1 MSSAIRPGEGRYLRD
16 GGASARAGSGF
27 RPSFS
32 LSEAKLH
39 RPVPRPGM
47 VHRARLVGRLMAEPR
62 PSTISITAPP
72 GYGKTVLLADW
83 AAREERSTGWLTLDD
98 LDNDPSVFVAYLA
111 VAIDRISPI
120 DPALMSAIAAP
131 PDRLLAAAVPRLASE
146 LYRLERPALLILDD
160 VHRLVDRACLDALG
174 QLLEHLPPDVQVAM
188 AGRTRP
194 DLPFGRLRAHR
205 DLLEI
210 GRRQL
215 AFDEVET
222 RELTSAV
229 GRHLTADQAARLTE
243 RTEGWAVA
251 IYLATL
257 ADEVDGRQDHATDDV
272 SGAEGHIADYLH
284 SELSRGLADEDIALL
299 TRTSILEAVEA
310 DAAGAVSALP
320 DAHVRLRALARA
332 NLLIAE
338 MGSPVGTYR
347 YHRLLRDHLRA
358 ELERREPGVAPEL
371 HRRASSWYAAAGR
384 TDLAIEHAFS
394 SGDPDGTARLIEG
407 AALSMYRGGHG
418 DRLDRWMRSFDDA
431 AFAHRPSLAVIGGW
445 LHALDGRAEA
455 AERMAAIVERSAT
468 GTLPAD
474 GSASFE
480 SARAMLRAAMAHR
493 GPEDLLANATLA
505 TTAEGPGSPWRSTA
519 LMLLGWGHAL
529 LGDGERADAAFS
541 DAVDAAST
549 GDSAT
554 YLPLAGRAS
563 LAIGRGDWEAGERY
577 VTDSHAR
584 MEGAYLEGGAPALL
598 VHGVAARVAIHR
610 GEAARGR
617 EELVHAQLVRPL
629 ASYALPWASVGGL
642 LEVARAYL
650 AIADPAGARSVVSEA
665 ERIVRRRP
673 DLGVLTASL
682 RELRRRL
689 DESVRTIGGPSTL
702 TPAELRL
709 LPMLSTYLPFEE
721 IGERLH
727 VSRHTVHSQSQSIY
741 AKLGVS
747 SRSEAVGRAIEIG
760 LLEPFPGL
768 RLTGGPT
775 GA

>member
-1 MSSAIRPGEGRYLRD
+1 MSSATRPDDGRYLRD

-27 RPSFS
+27 QPSFS
-32 LSEAKLH
+32 VSEAKLH
-39 RPVPRPGM
+39 RPAPRPGM

-229 GRHLTADQAARLTE
+229 GRHLTADQAARLAE

-320 DAHVRLRALARA
+320 DAPLRLRALARA

-407 AALSMYRGGHG
+407 AALSTYRGGHG
-418 DRLDRWMRSFDDA
+418 DRVDRWMRGFDDA

-445 LHALDGRAEA
+445 MHALDGRAEA

-493 GPEDLLANATLA
+493 GPDDLLANATLA

-549 GDSAT
+549 GDSDT
-554 YLPLAGRAS
+554 YFPLAARAS

-584 MEGAYLEGGAPALL
+584 MEAAHLEGVVPALL

-610 GEAARGR
+610 GRRLAVARSSSMRSSSARWPPTPCRGPRSAASSRWRVRTSRSPTPRAPEARSRKPSASSAAAPTSGSSRRASVSCGGGSTNWSAPSVDRPRSRPRSFGCCPCSPHTSRSRRSESGCTCRDTPSTRSRSRSTRSSGSRAAAR
-617 EELVHAQLVRPL
+617 LSAAP
-629 ASYALPWASVGGL
+629 S
-642 LEVARAYL
+642 
-650 AIADPAGARSVVSEA
+650 RS
-665 ERIVRRRP
+665 
-673 DLGVLTASL
+673 GC
-682 RELRRRL
+682 
-689 DESVRTIGGPSTL
+689 
-702 TPAELRL
+702 
-709 LPMLSTYLPFEE
+709 
-721 IGERLH
+721 
-727 VSRHTVHSQSQSIY
+727 
-741 AKLGVS
+741 S
-747 SRSEAVGRAIEIG
+747 SRSPDFG
-760 LLEPFPGL
+760 
-768 RLTGGPT
+768 
-775 GA
+775 